1 MKKWM
6 VWLTVIVMLV
16 SMTACG
22 KGPSDPSKNPDG
34 APAVDGTKV
43 ETPLWTLVYD
53 EAVWTLAQEDMTTDE
68 DYCRADL
75 KVADPDDE
83 DGYLVY
89 VTIEAD
95 IGDPYDF
102 RDDLAYYGFD
112 AYEYAE
118 NNAYPFETVGGV
130 DCLTYTDDGYEY
142 ETRYFNRLE
151 AASASVSVDI
161 SAKEANDA
169 RVATLLS
176 GLTFTLTDIGH
187 EDGPWEWEGEAFS
200 AVDATVPVGDVSL
213 QAAWVPFE
221 EYISTRETFDHNVA
235 VVGNTAYVLV
245 EGELRAYAFDGKTL
259 TFQKTIELPEED
271 YDAISATD
279 DGSLWVGGSMN
290 DTVCVKDGQVTATY
304 DDLDTL
310 SVAPSGEWG
319 VSYFTG
325 NECEKVTLTQGNPAK
340 TPIVFGE
347 VDTISYLRVENDAI
361 YVCGSA
367 ADESGH
373 KVFVYSPDGALQKTL
388 CDEEGEGLGS
398 ITFITRTAD
407 GYLGFDGNMRE
418 VVLWDAN
425 GQWKGAADDG
435 DLFGTDYPWFCASDL
450 LPDGGLLTVM
460 TETREDESAMELVA
474 FTVKGF

>member
-130 DCLTYTDDGYEY
+130 DCLTYTDDGAMVVSG
-142 ETRYFNRLE
+142 FNWNRTGM
-151 AASASVSVDI
+151 I
-161 SAKEANDA
+161 
-169 RVATLLS
+169 
-176 GLTFTLTDIGH
+176 
-187 EDGPWEWEGEAFS
+187 
-200 AVDATVPVGDVSL
+200 
-213 QAAWVPFE
+213 
-221 EYISTRETFDHNVA
+221 Y
-235 VVGNTAYVLV
+235 VVGKVSDHTLAIGGQ
-245 EGELRAYAFDGKTL
+245 EISLR
-259 TFQKTIELPEED
+259 
-271 YDAISATD
+271 
-279 DGSLWVGGSMN
+279 
-290 DTVCVKDGQVTATY
+290 
-304 DDLDTL
+304 DLCGRGAD
-310 SVAPSGEWG
+310 VR
-319 VSYFTG
+319 F
-325 NECEKVTLTQGNPAK
+325 
-340 TPIVFGE
+340 
-347 VDTISYLRVENDAI
+347 TISK
-361 YVCGSA
+361 S
-367 ADESGH
+367 
-373 KVFVYSPDGALQKTL
+373 
-388 CDEEGEGLGS
+388 
-398 ITFITRTAD
+398 
-407 GYLGFDGNMRE
+407 
-418 VVLWDAN
+418 
-425 GQWKGAADDG
+425 
-435 DLFGTDYPWFCASDL
+435 LF
-450 LPDGGLLTVM
+450 
-460 TETREDESAMELVA
+460 
-474 FTVKGF
+474 